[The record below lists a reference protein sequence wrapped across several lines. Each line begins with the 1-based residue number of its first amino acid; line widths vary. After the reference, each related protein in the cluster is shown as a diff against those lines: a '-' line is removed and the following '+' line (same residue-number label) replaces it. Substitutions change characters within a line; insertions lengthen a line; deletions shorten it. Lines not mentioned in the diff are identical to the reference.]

1 MTFPVFSAGEVLRA
15 QDMNA
20 VGLWLVKTVTIGSG
34 ATSIPVT
41 GAFSAD
47 YDNYKIIIS
56 GGVGSTTENMR
67 MILGSTIT
75 GYAFGGYFVRYN
87 TGLGSFTGS
96 TTAGVRIEA
105 GYVTPNAA
113 QAEIDLF
120 LPNAAKRTGF
130 RVAAGALGD
139 WFAVNYQGF
148 IDNATQYTDFTVSFA
163 GAASL
168 TGGTIKVYGYRN

>member
-1 MTFPVFSAGEVLRA
+1 MPVPDFSPGEVLTA
-15 QDMNA
+15 AAMDSI
-20 VGLWLVKTVTIGSG
+20 GLWLVKTVTIGSG

-41 GAFSAD
+41 GAFSSN

-87 TGLGSFTGS
+87 TGVGAFTGS